1 MFFIFQKKKAAGGS
15 APELATSLIGL
26 FVARTDVG
34 FSTIVGSAVFNV
46 LFVIGCCAI
55 ASKDVLVLTGWPIT
69 RDSLYYSV
77 TLLVLAIIYRFGSE
91 NVEGKDVMTG
101 KVIKFERSIEW
112 WEAVLQ
118 FLLYGGYVTIMYFN
132 QTLKTNFYAFLDKRK
147 ASKYGS
153 ASVQPQGSTGGT
165 SEPED
170 DAASAAHRHA
180 DKDIRKG
187 LNQGVPQ
194 VSFRNRRKDDARKKA
209 TTRFRV
215 GVLDILMGKD
225 INIAYQ
231 LRVQAVAGM
240 MGAMEQTFDQFDANR
255 SGFIDE
261 DELARCIRMLL
272 GFDPGEED
280 LAKTMKEIVTDE
292 SEEAGGKKQISKEE
306 FEKWYQVSEYRVQAE
321 MHNVFKAMDTNGD
334 GKVGE
339 EEFKEAMNNLEKSKP
354 LTDDEMKHGLHL
366 FAGDDDEISFEEFS
380 EWYTTTILY
389 THTLAQ
395 HKQEHFESA
404 EDEEEEGVSM
414 VPPDGIIPKIN
425 WFLLLP
431 ITLPLYITVPDVRW
445 HSGKCVKSY
454 QSCYAVTFF
463 LSIVWIAVYSFF
475 MVWFITCLG
484 DFMGLS
490 QEVMGVTFL
499 AAGTSVPDL
508 ISSVLVA
515 KEGHGDMAVS
525 SSIGSNIF
533 DVTVG
538 LPLPWIIHQF
548 VFGPVQLGSKG
559 ALFFSLLLLLGM
571 LLSIIIT
578 IIINKF
584 RMTKGLGA
592 TMFALYIVFIAIDL
606 LRNGVRMLCCC
617 CCCCCVT
624 WCGTNRLLGALQATC
639 DMCTDNYIL
648 FVCFFLAGSYQ
659 CGLVNFF
666 FAHI

>member
-1 MFFIFQKKKAAGGS
+1 
-15 APELATSLIGL
+15 LATSLIGL

-55 ASKDVLVLTGWPIT
+55 ASKDILVLTGWPIT
-69 RDSLYYSV
+69 RDSLYYSL
-77 TLLVLAIIYRFGSE
+77 TLLVLALIYRFGPDG
-91 NVEGKDVMTG
+91 VQGPDIRTG
-101 KVIKFERSIEW
+101 KTIEFERSIVW
-112 WEAVLQ
+112 WEALLQ

-132 QTLKTNFYAFLDKRK
+132 QKLKTKFYDYLDKRK
-147 ASKYGS
+147 ASKYGT

-165 SEPED
+165 AEPED
-170 DAASAAHRHA
+170 DAAAAAHRHS
-180 DKDIRKG
+180 DKDIRKI
-187 LNQGVPQ
+187 NEGVPQ

-215 GVLDILMGKD
+215 GVLDILMGKE
-225 INIAYQ
+225 INIAYK
-231 LRVQAVAGM
+231 LRVQAVAGV
-240 MGAMEQTFDQFDANR
+240 MGDVNQTFDQFDVNR
-255 SGFIDE
+255 NGFIDE

-280 LAKTMKEIVTDE
+280 LKNTMKEIVTDE
-292 SEEAGGKKQISKEE
+292 TAEAGGKKQISKDE

-321 MHNVFKAMDTNGD
+321 MHNVFKEMDTNGD
-334 GKVGE
+334 GRVGE
-339 EEFKEAMNNLEKSKP
+339 EEFKTAMNNLANVSKP
-354 LTDDEMKHGLHL
+354 LTEEELAHGLHL
-366 FAGDDDEISFEEFS
+366 FAGDDNEISFEEFS
-380 EWYTTTILY
+380 EWYKTTILY

-395 HKQEHFESA
+395 HKQEHFEAA
-404 EDEEEEGVSM
+404 EEEEEEGVSM
-414 VPPDGIIPKIN
+414 EIPDGIIPKIS
-425 WFLLLP
+425 WVLLLP
-431 ITLPLYITVPDVRW
+431 ITFPLYVTVPDVRW

-454 QSCYAVTFF
+454 QSCYMVTFI
-463 LSIVWIAVYSFF
+463 LSILWIAIYSFF

-515 KEGHGDMAVS
+515 QEGHGDMAVS

-548 VFGPVQLGSKG
+548 VYGPVQLGSKG

-571 LLSIIIT
+571 LLSIVLT
-578 IIINKF
+578 IIICKY

-606 LRNGVRMLCCC
+606 LRNSVRCLLLFD
-617 CCCCCVT
+617 
-624 WCGTNRLLGALQATC
+624 RLL
-639 DMCTDNYIL
+639 
-648 FVCFFLAGSYQ
+648 
-659 CGLVNFF
+659 
-666 FAHI
+666 